1 MWIRKSLHRTFA
13 RRPGTLPL
21 INMTSFK
28 KTEFSRRLA
37 PAFVAFTL
45 IAIGPANGVRAQTTD
60 APPVAND
67 PESTAADQSS
77 QQIDSLPA
85 LTKVETEEVQALV
98 EMLGAPRFA
107 KREQASAKLI
117 GWGER
122 ALPILQNAASVSSDA
137 EIRWR
142 ARAIGKRIDN
152 GDLEVRITDFLAGS
166 DVGLPG
172 WETVRVFLGESNSAR
187 EIYVQMLRGFPDS
200 LAALRGTPRDKV
212 IAINEVY
219 TTVRRRRREL
229 ITPTSA
235 DVSLM
240 MMLSAD
246 PDVPTN
252 ENVESEIISALRL
265 STATSAFNDRQVGF
279 QFRYLVGL
287 WGSLSS
293 ESIRADYLD
302 LAMAWDIPHSLRTA
316 IKTLGE
322 SNSTSS
328 IVAALQTISRFGDK
342 RHLMLISPWYDSQ
355 KIISRRGFGP
365 QSQVTVTIGDAA
377 LATATLLCK
386 AKLGDVGFPKAAAS
400 PIRGFDTSQLGFLVA
415 DDSGRRQTRLK
426 VDKLILDQMPKP
438 IPLRRPGQE
447 PLQVPVPRP

>member
-1 MWIRKSLHRTFA
+1 MPSITTFVLA
-13 RRPGTLPL
+13 
-21 INMTSFK
+21 
-28 KTEFSRRLA
+28 RRLA
-37 PAFVAFTL
+37 WALVGFAV
-45 IAIGPANGVRAQTTD
+45 IAPDPGGDVFAQTTD
-60 APPVAND
+60 TPAAAESRADATEQTAPH
-67 PESTAADQSS
+67 AAT
-77 QQIDSLPA
+77 A
-85 LTKVETEEVQALV
+85 LTEAETAEVQTLV
-98 EMLGAPRFA
+98 AMLGASQFA
-107 KREQASAKLI
+107 QREQASAKLI

-122 ALPILQNAASVSSDA
+122 ILPILQNAAEVSADA
-137 EIRWR
+137 EVRGR
-142 ARAIGKRIDN
+142 ARAIGKRIDS
-152 GDLEVRITDFLAGS
+152 GDLEVRITDFLAGR

-187 EIYVQMLRGFPDS
+187 EIYVEMLRGYPDH
-200 LAALRGTPRDKV
+200 LASLRGTPRDKV
-212 IAINEVY
+212 IAISHVY

-265 STATSAFNDRQVGF
+265 STANSAFNDRQIGF

-302 LAMAWDIPHSLRTA
+302 LAMTWDISHALRTA

-328 IVAALQTISRFGDK
+328 IVAALQTIARFGDK
-342 RHLMLISPWYDSQ
+342 RHLMIISPWYDSQ
-355 KIISRRGFGP
+355 KVISRHGFGAK
-365 QSQVTVTIGDAA
+365 SQVTVTIGDAA
-377 LATATLLCK
+377 LAAATLLCK
-386 AKLGDVGFPKAAAS
+386 AELGDVGFPKNAAS
-400 PIRGFDTSQLGFLVA
+400 AIRGFDTSRIGFLVA

-426 VDKLILDQMPKP
+426 VDQLIQDQMPKP
-438 IPLRRPGQE
+438 MPQQRQGQGQ
-447 PLQVPVPRP
+447 LQIPVPRP